1 MPKAF
6 SADGSLPIDGLL
18 PDIAGSLAATP
29 NLVLQA
35 PPGAGKTTRVPLAL
49 LEAPWLAGKSLLMLE
64 PRRLATRAAARRM
77 ASTLG
82 ERPGERVGYRVHMD
96 SKVGPATRIEV
107 ITEAILTRRLIDDP
121 SLEGVGCV
129 IFDEVHERNL
139 SSDLGLALC
148 LEVQQGLR
156 DDLRLLAMSA
166 TLDGERFARLMGG
179 APVITSEGRAF
190 PVEVRYRPGDGR
202 LAERTAT
209 AIRAALKEETGSVLV
224 FLPGMGEIRRTQGL
238 LGDLGPQVDVLPLH
252 GSLPVETQDAAIS
265 PAGPGRRKVV
275 LSTDIAET
283 SLTIEGVRVVIDG
296 GQRRTALF
304 DPRSGMTRLETRKV
318 SRAAAEQR
326 TGRAGRVEPGV
337 AYRLWSEAE
346 HRALAAYTAPEILE
360 ADLAPLALDLALWG
374 TRDAATLA
382 WIDAPPAGPM
392 AQATEL
398 LTELGALGE
407 DGAITLH
414 GRAMATLPL
423 HPRLAHMVLA
433 AERQEGAS
441 GGDGALAAALA
452 ALLSERDS
460 LAGAAGR
467 GADIR
472 PRLDLLRERAQGA
485 PPAAHAIRQNA
496 GEIRRRAGI
505 KGADWNSARAGAV
518 LALAYPDRLAQ
529 QRGGAGRFRLSGGKG
544 AVMDAL
550 DPLAA
555 SEFLVVADL
564 AGGEEARIQLAA
576 PVSLF
581 ELPPPKNVSAIYWDH
596 REKAVAAHKQSR
608 IGALVL
614 KQSPLHKPD
623 PAAVTEAMIAGV
635 QSLGIEC
642 LSWTPALRQ
651 WQARVNLLARTLPEQ
666 GWPAV
671 DDIALMGNLER
682 WLAPYL
688 TGLMRAEHLS
698 RLDLSAALEAMLE
711 WPQRQAL
718 ADLAPTHFTV
728 PSGDGIRL
736 DYLSGDVP
744 LLAVKLQALFGL
756 TETPRIAGG
765 RVPLLIEPLSPGQ
778 RPLART
784 QDLASFW
791 TNAYPEIRKEMR
803 GRYPKHPWPD
813 DPFAMPAT
821 MRTKASLDRQA
832 KQHK

>member
-1 MPKAF
+1 MPRTF

-18 PDIAGSLAATP
+18 PEITRSLAATP

-49 LEAPWLAGKSLLMLE
+49 LEAPWLAGKSILMLE

-77 ASTLG
+77 AATLG
-82 ERPGERVGYRVHMD
+82 ERVGERVGYRVHMD

-156 DDLRLLAMSA
+156 DDLRLIAMSA
-166 TLDGERFARLMGG
+166 TLDGGRFARLMGS

-190 PVEVRYRPGDGR
+190 PVAVRWLPADGR
-202 LAERTAT
+202 LAERTAA
-209 AIRAALKEETGSVLV
+209 AIRIALREETGSVLV

-252 GSLPVETQDAAIS
+252 GSLPIEAQDAAIA

-304 DPRSGMTRLETRKV
+304 DPRSGMTRLETRKI

-337 AYRLWSEAE
+337 SYRLWSEAE
-346 HRALAAYTAPEILE
+346 HRALAAYSAPEILE

-382 WIDAPPAGPM
+382 WIDPPPAGPM

-407 DGAITLH
+407 EGGITPH
-414 GRAMATLPL
+414 GRAMASLPL

-433 AERQEGAS
+433 AEGQEGA
-441 GGDGALAAALA
+441 GDGDGALAAALA

-472 PRLDLLRERAQGA
+472 PRLDLLRERSREA
-485 PPAAHAIRQNA
+485 PPAAHALRQNA

-505 KGADWNSARAGAV
+505 KAADWNSARAGAV

-544 AVMDAL
+544 AILDAL

-555 SEFLVVADL
+555 SDFLVVADL

-576 PVSLF
+576 PVTLA
-581 ELPPPKNVSAIYWDH
+581 ELPAPREVRAIYWDH
-596 REKAVAAHKQSR
+596 REKAVAAHKQNR
-608 IGALVL
+608 VGALVL
-614 KQSPLHKPD
+614 KQSPLPKPD
-623 PAAVTEAMIAGV
+623 PAAVIDAMIVGV
-635 QSLGIEC
+635 RSLGLEC
-642 LSWTPALRQ
+642 LPWTPALRQ
-651 WQARVNLLARTLPEQ
+651 FQARVCLLARMLPEQ
-666 GWPAV
+666 GWPAM
-671 DDIALMGNLER
+671 DDIALMAGLEK

-688 TGLMRAEHLS
+688 TGLTRAEHLS
-698 RLDLSAALEAMLE
+698 RLDLAGALEAMLD

-718 ADLAPTHFTV
+718 AELAPTHFTV
-728 PSGDGIRL
+728 PSGDAIRL
-736 DYLSGDVP
+736 DYLSGEVP
-744 LLAVKLQALFGL
+744 FLAVKLQALFGL

-791 TNAYPEIRKEMR
+791 ANAYPEIRKEMR

-821 MRTKASLDRQA
+821 MRTKAALDRQA
-832 KQHK
+832 KQQK